1 MATGCNQLRFD
12 FHLLDSREVVARFDG
27 GHITSDGGGL
37 LLREA
42 ERLTGIIRR
51 FAACFTDWP
60 AADR

>member
-37 LLREA
+37 LLRDV
-42 ERLTGIIRR
+42 RLQYMCQAV
-51 FAACFTDWP
+51 F
-60 AADR
+60 